1 MLSFL
6 LTTLAAKKEEAP
18 PPSLADV
25 VKDTLVLKGEYGWLA
40 FHVGL
45 FLFCCAMA
53 RSLITSQPKIRWL
66 HGLMFLCLTSYGG
79 STLVPMMLG
88 KPIAMFANEALVLH
102 MGLAWLLVKQL
113 PPFLSVLKTGPA
125 KALSSMG
132 FEFIRCHVMILQW
145 GLAASTLGGGK
156 MPGGFTYPVAVV
168 GPLVCGVLGACGGAF
183 FPTDKG
189 LAAVTG
195 DLPWRVQSGI
205 VGSIWLQLLLADPN
219 VKPLFAGTALADPDW
234 VKIAAIAFFQLV
246 PLLSSQGIFELG
258 ANPLAPPPAKGKAK
272 KA

>member
-1 MLSFL
+1 M
-6 LTTLAAKKEEAP
+6 
-18 PPSLADV
+18 
-25 VKDTLVLKGEYGWLA
+25 
-40 FHVGL
+40 
-45 FLFCCAMA
+45 
-53 RSLITSQPKIRWL
+53 
-66 HGLMFLCLTSYGG
+66 
-79 STLVPMMLG
+79 PMMLG

-102 MGLAWLLVKQL
+102 MGLARLLVKQL
-113 PPFLSVLKTGPA
+113 PPFLSVLKTGPG

-145 GLAASTLGGGK
+145 TAAASTLGGGK
-156 MPGGFTYPVAVV
+156 MPGFSYPVAVV

-219 VKPLFAGTALADPDW
+219 VKPLFAGTALADPALGQDRRDRLLP
-234 VKIAAIAFFQLV
+234 ARPAPLV
-246 PLLSSQGIFELG
+246 PGHLRARRQRC
-258 ANPLAPPPAKGKAK
+258 LAPPPAKGKAK
-272 KA
+272 KV

>member
-1 MLSFL
+1 MP
-6 LTTLAAKKEEAP
+6 TTPQPFA
-18 PPSLADV
+18 
-25 VKDTLVLKGEYGWLA
+25 T
-40 FHVGL
+40 
-45 FLFCCAMA
+45 
-53 RSLITSQPKIRWL
+53 TS
-66 HGLMFLCLTSYGG
+66 GG
-79 STLVPMMLG
+79 
-88 KPIAMFANEALVLH
+88 
-102 MGLAWLLVKQL
+102 
-113 PPFLSVLKTGPA
+113 
-125 KALSSMG
+125 
-132 FEFIRCHVMILQW
+132 
-145 GLAASTLGGGK
+145 
-156 MPGGFTYPVAVV
+156 PVAPVSAR
-168 GPLVCGVLGACGGAF
+168 LRDYALLSGACGGAV